1 MADNQATRKG
11 ANINDAVDGSGCK
24 GTVKAL
30 VSTIEL
36 AAASS
41 GDTIDFGKI
50 PSNARILGTASKVYW
65 DDLATSGSPTLD
77 IGLKSY
83 INNDVTAD
91 PDALAN
97 GLDVTSAGSGALT
110 AVVAATVGDP
120 AWDYVNGETA
130 DTGGVFEVY
139 GSIKDAATTQTGTVT
154 VEILYYDE

>member
-11 ANINDAVDGSGCK
+11 ADINDAVDGSGTK

-36 AAASS
+36 AASSS
-41 GDTIDFGKI
+41 GDTVDFGKI
-50 PSNARILGTASKVYW
+50 PSNARILAVSKVYW

-77 IGLKSY
+77 IGLKTY

-97 GLDVTSAGSGALT
+97 GLDVTSASSGALT
-110 AVVAATVGDP
+110 AVTTGALGDP
-120 AWDYVNGETA
+120 AWDYINGVSS
-130 DTGGVFEVY
+130 DPGGVFEVY
-139 GSIKDAATTQTGTVT
+139 GSIKDAATTQTGTVE